1 MFPFRRFEGVD
12 TILGPEMRST
22 GEVMG
27 RDRSFGLAFLKA
39 ALGAGIRLPEKG
51 NAFLSVHDGDKD
63 ALLPL
68 ARELDSLGFRLLATA
83 GTAKALARGG
93 LTAKTVLKVNEGRPN
108 IVDLMIN
115 GSVDLILNTP
125 LGRESF
131 YDEVAIRRAALDRDV
146 PCLTTLSAA
155 SAALEAIRARAAGAL
170 TVRSP
175 PGGGTRLTPARRGAL
190 AFGATIVLSALAFG
204 SFPGSTAPVTRGV
217 TLGLSAAGLAL
228 GFLRPQIATSA
239 LAFLV
244 PLAPGLARLS
254 GDRSGAPVLAALAFA
269 VLGSALAGSMAR
281 GERSLL
287 PPRLLRF
294 AAAFLALAAFSAA
307 ASVARGETLY
317 LLFRGRVDPLPVN
330 ALGMTAAERSRDA
343 ILTFLG
349 LVLLLLALEVFTR
362 FSRVPE
368 DRDRLLL
375 ATAAGAAAAFVFAA
389 VSRWTPFDPSFRP
402 WSGMHRRAGTFTD
415 PNALGVGIGL
425 LAPLLFA
432 AAIRR
437 GSQADASRRALAL
450 TALVAAPLAL
460 EASGS
465 RTGLLLGGAGILA
478 GAIGLARARLV
489 APRALAAALVV
500 LLVTGAALVRILPRG
515 GGIAAGGLL
524 QRLGAGLSSSSFADL
539 ANHRTLFWRTALEM
553 TWDEPLSGIGL
564 AGFPY
569 EFPGAYARRHG
580 KIFVTDGATNAIL
593 EVAAECGLPGLV
605 LALGAVVPLLSRA
618 WIAAFAK
625 SPLDLAERGAGAAL
639 LAFLVASQTGSHLR
653 FTEIGLLTSL
663 VAAFLFVSRGQAREP
678 LSEEPGTRGAHIP
691 GILAAAG
698 IVGAFVAVLPTARPS
713 APFRLGRWIGLYTS
727 GRSTSPFRW
736 SGPRACREIR
746 PGETSVSFHVRNAR
760 PDGAPVTLAIDVD
773 GKSAAPIELPGESV
787 RSLDVSLPP
796 GARVLRLSGSPTFV
810 PHELTGSS
818 DLRRLFVGLAT
829 GDPR

>member
-1 MFPFRRFEGVD
+1 M
-12 TILGPEMRST
+12 
-22 GEVMG
+22 
-27 RDRSFGLAFLKA
+27 
-39 ALGAGIRLPEKG
+39 
-51 NAFLSVHDGDKD
+51 
-63 ALLPL
+63 
-68 ARELDSLGFRLLATA
+68 
-83 GTAKALARGG
+83 
-93 LTAKTVLKVNEGRPN
+93 
-108 IVDLMIN
+108 
-115 GSVDLILNTP
+115 
-125 LGRESF
+125 
-131 YDEVAIRRAALDRDV
+131 
-146 PCLTTLSAA
+146 
-155 SAALEAIRARAAGAL
+155 
-170 TVRSP
+170 
-175 PGGGTRLTPARRGAL
+175 
-190 AFGATIVLSALAFG
+190 
-204 SFPGSTAPVTRGV
+204 
-217 TLGLSAAGLAL
+217 
-228 GFLRPQIATSA
+228 
-239 LAFLV
+239 

-254 GDRSGAPVLAALAFA
+254 GDRSGAPVLAALALA
-269 VLGSALAGSMAR
+269 VLGSALAGSVAR

-294 AAAFLALAAFSAA
+294 AAAFLALAALSAA

-362 FSRVPE
+362 FSRTPE

-389 VSRWTPFDPSFRP
+389 VSRFTPFDPSFHP
-402 WSGMHRRAGTFTD
+402 WSEMHRRAGTFTD

-432 AAIRR
+432 AVVRR
-437 GSQADASRRALAL
+437 GSSADAARRVLAL
-450 TALVAAPLAL
+450 IALVAAPLAL

-465 RTGLLLGGAGILA
+465 RTGLLLGGAGIVA

-489 APRALAAALVV
+489 SPKALAAALAA
-500 LLVTGAALVRILPRG
+500 LLLAGAALVRVLPRG

-580 KIFVTDGATNAIL
+580 EISRDGRRDERAPRGGRRMR
-593 EVAAECGLPGLV
+593 VARARPRALRGRSAPFSRVGRRLREFAARSGGARSRRRASRLPRGLPDRLAPALHGDRSSHEPRRGLS
-605 LALGAVVPLLSRA
+605 LRA
-618 WIAAFAK
+618 A
-625 SPLDLAERGAGAAL
+625 RG
-639 LAFLVASQTGSHLR
+639 
-653 FTEIGLLTSL
+653 E
-663 VAAFLFVSRGQAREP
+663 AREP
-678 LSEEPGTRGAHIP
+678 LPEEPGARGAHVP

-698 IVGAFVAVLPTARPS
+698 ILGAFVAVLPTARPS
-713 APFRLGRWIGLYTS
+713 APFRLGRWIGLYSS

-746 PGETSVSFHVRNAR
+746 PGETSVSFRVENAR

-773 GKSAAPIELPGESV
+773 GKSEPPVELPGASV
-787 RSLDVSLPP
+787 RDLEVPVP
-796 GARVLRLSGSPTFV
+796 RGARVLRLSGRPTFV

-818 DLRRLFVGLAT
+818 DFRRLFVRLAT